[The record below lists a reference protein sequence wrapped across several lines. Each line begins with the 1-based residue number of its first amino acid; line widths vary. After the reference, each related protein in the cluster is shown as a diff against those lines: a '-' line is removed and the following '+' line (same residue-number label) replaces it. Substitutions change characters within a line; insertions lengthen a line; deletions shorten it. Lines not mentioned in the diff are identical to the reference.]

1 MHLVDLANVYG
12 YHRITAKSLDLP
24 VFHAEPELPPEPSQ
38 VKQPKPPEPESQ
50 RRSPPGPRAKRR
62 GGSEGLPIEEPDA
75 IS

>member
-24 VFHAEPELPPEPSQ
+24 VFHAEPEPPLEPPP
-38 VKQPKPPEPESQ
+38 KQPKLESE

-62 GGSEGLPIEEPDA
+62 GGSESHSEEPDTT
-75 IS
+75 S